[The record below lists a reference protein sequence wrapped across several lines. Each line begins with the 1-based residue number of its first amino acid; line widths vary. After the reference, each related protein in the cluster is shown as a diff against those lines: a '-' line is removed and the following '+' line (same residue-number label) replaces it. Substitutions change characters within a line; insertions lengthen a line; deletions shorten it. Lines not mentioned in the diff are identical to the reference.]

1 MLTMGN
7 EMSFVEILAEEMA
20 KRNWAQAD
28 LARAAG
34 LKRAVI
40 SKTLNQTST
49 PTPETLTAIA
59 KALNKP
65 PDVVFRCAGL
75 LPQKNDEDEKLL
87 EELNFKL
94 SQLPPDLQ
102 EEAMRYLEFLL
113 EKQEQK
119 KRGNHLDLKKP
130 MGAPHTG

>member
-1 MLTMGN
+1 MGN
-7 EMSFVEILAEEMA
+7 KMSFVEILTEEMA

-40 SKTLNQTST
+40 SKTLNHTST

-65 PDVVFRCAGL
+65 PDVVFRWAGL
-75 LPQKNDEDEKLL
+75 LPTKDDEDEKLL

-119 KRGNHLDLKKP
+119 KRGNNLDLKKP
-130 MGAPHTG
+130 MGAPHTS